1 MLEKLKK
8 MHKNMCNSKKN
19 NIWRFILFVVVLTNG
34 ERERRRNISYLLLF
48 SFFSFLFLISICFLS
63 FFKNWLKQLL
73 FIL

>member
-8 MHKNMCNSKKN
+8 MHKNMCNSNKN

-48 SFFSFLFLISICFLS
+48 SFLFLIFICFLS
-63 FFKNWLKQLL
+63 FLKNWLKQLL